1 MIEIQQTT
9 SERAMLIALQTR
21 NLNRELVEEHL
32 AELEELSDTAGADT
46 IFKILQT
53 KSSIDPAFYI
63 GKGKAE
69 ELAQL
74 VELNDID
81 LAIFDDDLTPV
92 QVRNLERLFNRKI
105 IDRSGLILD
114 IFALRAKTKEAK
126 TQVELAQLEYM
137 LPRLTRA
144 WTHLSKQYGGIGT
157 KGPGETQIET
167 DRRMIRTR
175 ISHLKEKLLSIESQ
189 RETQSKGRKD
199 FVRISIAGYTNA
211 GKSTLFNLLTKA
223 DVFAEDKLFATLDST
238 TRSVNFSQLASAKSY
253 DESGKEKILISDTV
267 GFIRK
272 LPAHLVASFKST
284 LNEVRDS
291 DIILHII
298 DFSHPYYEDHLKVVE
313 ETLKDYGSSEKREIK
328 VFNKVDLIKDKSK
341 IEFVRNTYPDSV
353 LISAQKGIN
362 ISSLVNR
369 IENIIKE
376 SFVEEEIEL
385 GIEQTKLASQIHDLA
400 EVTSVKYNH
409 DTVLFKYKVNKENS
423 EKIKKLFKKFS
434 TDKV

>member
-1 MIEIQQTT
+1 MIEINRKKV
-9 SERAMLIALQTR
+9 ERAMLVALQTR
-21 NLNRELVEEHL
+21 NVNRELTEEHL
-32 AELEELSDTAGADT
+32 SELEELADTAGAES
-46 IFKILQT
+46 IFKIIQS
-53 KSSIDPAFYI
+53 KNSIDSAFYI

-74 VELNDID
+74 IELNGID

-92 QVRNLERLFNRKI
+92 QVRNLEKLFNRKI

-175 ISHLKEKLLSIESQ
+175 ISHLKEKLKSIESQ

-211 GKSTLFNLLTKA
+211 GKSTLFNLLTKS

-238 TRSVNFSQLASAKSY
+238 TRTVNF
-253 DESGKEKILISDTV
+253 DTKEKILISDTV

-291 DIILHII
+291 DIILHLI
-298 DFSHPYYEDHLKVVE
+298 DLSHPYYEDHLKVVD
-313 ETLKDYGSSEKREIK
+313 ETLKEFDSEHKKEIK
-328 VFNKVDLIKDKSK
+328 VFNKVDSVDDKSI
-341 IEFVRNTYPDSV
+341 IEYVRNKFPDGV
-353 LISAQKGIN
+353 VISAKKGIN
-362 ISSLVNR
+362 ISALIKS
-369 IENIIKE
+369 IENVIKD
-376 SFVEEEIEL
+376 SFVEQELTL
-385 GIEQTKLASQIHDLA
+385 GIE
-400 EVTSVKYNH
+400 
-409 DTVLFKYKVNKENS
+409 
-423 EKIKKLFKKFS
+423 
-434 TDKV
+434 

>member
-1 MIEIQQTT
+1 MIEINRKKV
-9 SERAMLIALQTR
+9 ERAMLVALQTR
-21 NLNRELVEEHL
+21 NVNRELTEEHL
-32 AELEELSDTAGADT
+32 SELEELADTAGADS
-46 IFKILQT
+46 IFKIIQS
-53 KSSIDPAFYI
+53 KNSIDSAFYI

-74 VELNDID
+74 IELNDIN

-92 QVRNLERLFNRKI
+92 QVRNLEKLFNRKI

-175 ISHLKEKLLSIESQ
+175 ISHLKEKLKSIESQ

-211 GKSTLFNLLTKA
+211 GKSTLFNLLTKS

-238 TRSVNFSQLASAKSY
+238 TRTVNF
-253 DESGKEKILISDTV
+253 DTKEKILISDTV

-291 DIILHII
+291 DIILHLI
-298 DFSHPYYEDHLKVVE
+298 DLSHPYYEDHLKVVE
-313 ETLKDYGSSEKREIK
+313 ETLKEFDSEHKKEIK
-328 VFNKVDLIKDKSK
+328 VFNKVDTVSDKSV
-341 IEFVRNTYPDSV
+341 IEYVRNKYHGSV
-353 LISAQKGIN
+353 IISAQKGIN
-362 ISSLVNR
+362 ISSLKKM
-369 IENIIKE
+369 IEDLIEE

-385 GIEQTKLASQIHDLA
+385 RIEQTKLASQIHDLA
-400 EVTSVKYNH
+400 EVISVKYNH
-409 DTVLFKYKVNKENS
+409 DTVLFKFKANKENS
-423 EKIKKLFKKFS
+423 EKIKKILRIYK
-434 TDKV
+434 